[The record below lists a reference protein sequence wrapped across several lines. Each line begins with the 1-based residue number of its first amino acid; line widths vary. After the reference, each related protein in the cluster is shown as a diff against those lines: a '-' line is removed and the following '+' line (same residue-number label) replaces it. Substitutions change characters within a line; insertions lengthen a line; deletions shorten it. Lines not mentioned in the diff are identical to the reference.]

1 MAQSRREEEDETLD
15 LAPESEDC
23 EDAYS
28 VEYLLECAT
37 DETRSERLAELQRR
51 IAQGAYRVDPARIA
65 EFFLTRRTASDN

>member
-1 MAQSRREEEDETLD
+1 MADQKQRTEDEAED
-15 LAPESEDC
+15 LTPESENC